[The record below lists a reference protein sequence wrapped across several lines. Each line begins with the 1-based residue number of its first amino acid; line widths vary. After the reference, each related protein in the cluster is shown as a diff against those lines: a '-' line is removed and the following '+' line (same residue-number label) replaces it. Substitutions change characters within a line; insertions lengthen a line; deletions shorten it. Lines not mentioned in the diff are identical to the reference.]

1 MEQREPHNGRAGGAL
16 SAELIAIIA
25 AAVSLGGTVIVT
37 TGSIRSEVRR
47 QGEQISALAERVA
60 RLEGVL
66 SALLLIRGRTDQ
78 KGAA

>member
-1 MEQREPHNGRAGGAL
+1 M

-66 SALLLIRGRTDQ
+66 SALQDLLIRGRTDQ